1 MILLENL
8 NINKNLELKYFDLII
23 LIKIY
28 KFAIKIK
35 VVKKYHA

>member
-8 NINKNLELKYFDLII
+8 IINKNLELKYFDLII